1 LSSLLRRGGARYRE
15 LRAERSLDGRCS
27 VRPARVFLLERR
39 GRRPGKG
46 FLVPLLVGQLY
57 GSDIVVTAVFEGRE
71 VTNGIIL
78 YLNIRI
84 SLAFVS
90 PGSLTGHFNSL
101 SFLR

>member
-1 LSSLLRRGGARYRE
+1 M
-15 LRAERSLDGRCS
+15 
-27 VRPARVFLLERR
+27 
-39 GRRPGKG
+39 
-46 FLVPLLVGQLY
+46 PLLVGQLY

>member
-1 LSSLLRRGGARYRE
+1 MPDTVNYELKGRLTVDVPFAR
-15 LRAERSLDGRCS
+15 AS
-27 VRPARVFLLERR
+27 AFLLERR